1 MDAVY
6 VVTDAGRSGGTH
18 AQWLCEHH
26 GAARIAQQA
35 LRVPLPHE
43 HSATTRF
50 GHGRSAYTVAV
61 RRLSEGAAIPCSV
74 CTAPTTDEINH
85 YLQTGD

>member
-35 LRVPLPHE
+35 LRVPRPHE
-43 HSATTRF
+43 HSATTRR
-50 GHGRSAYTVAV
+50 GHGRSAYTVSV
-61 RRLSEGAAIPCSV
+61 RRLTEGAVIPCSV
-74 CTAPTTDEINH
+74 CTAPTTEELNAF
-85 YLQTGD
+85 YREGL